1 MPFDLELGKQQNGLK
16 DLGASNTERHEARA
30 GMFMKTALC
39 HMLGIEYPIIAA
51 PMGPDLTGPE
61 LVAAVSNAGALGI
74 LQAQF
79 LSPPLFR
86 EQIHRVRALT
96 DKPFGV
102 NLLLHFPVE
111 DQVAVCLEEHVPIL
125 AFFWGDPTPYV
136 ERAHAAGVKVFHQ
149 VGSVP
154 DAQRAAAAGV
164 DVIVA
169 QGVEAGG
176 HVAGEVS
183 TLVLVPRIV
192 DAIAPRPVAAAGGI
206 ADARGLV
213 AVLALGAQAAVL
225 GTRFL
230 ASSESRAHPHYK
242 EKLLDA
248 SEADTVRTIL
258 FGHGWPNAPHRTL
271 RTAFVREWLG
281 REARG
286 QESRPDESVIGH
298 TVIGGQPMPVLRF
311 MGFPPNSDASGDI
324 DSMDLLAGQSVGLI
338 REIKPAG
345 QIVDELVEEAR
356 QIISQRLAGLI
367 ATPTSGG

>member
-1 MPFDLELGKQQNGLK
+1 MSMTSVSGHLITTNSAD
-16 DLGASNTERHEARA
+16 AT
-30 GMFMKTALC
+30 MKTTLC

-61 LVAAVSNAGALGI
+61 LVAAVSNAGGLGI
-74 LQAQF
+74 LQAQ
-79 LSPPLFR
+79 LCAPPLFR
-86 EQIHRVRALT
+86 DEIHRIRALT

-102 NLLLHFPVE
+102 NLLLHFPID
-111 DQVAVCLEEHVPIL
+111 DQMAVCLEERVPVL
-125 AFFWGDPTPYV
+125 SLFWGDPTPYV

-149 VGSVP
+149 VGSVS

-164 DVIVA
+164 DVIIA

-183 TLVLVPRIV
+183 TFALVPRIV
-192 DAIAPRPVAAAGGI
+192 DAVSPRPVAAAGGI
-206 ADARGLV
+206 GDARGLV
-213 AVLALGAQAAVL
+213 AVMALGAQAAVL

-242 EKLLDA
+242 QKVLEA

-271 RTAFVREWLG
+271 RTAFVQQWLG
-281 REARG
+281 REGRG
-286 QESRPDESVIGH
+286 QASRPDEPVVGR
-298 TVIGGQPMPVLRF
+298 TVIGGKPMPVLRF

-338 REIKPAG
+338 REVKPAAE
-345 QIVDELVEEAR
+345 IVSELVEEAR
-356 QIISQRLAGLI
+356 QIITQRLAGLV
-367 ATPTSGG
+367 ATKATGD